1 MVQMRAGFLLKTSS
15 MASGASGAAQ
25 RPHLNCLVQRKKRRK
40 ERGGD
45 IDQRESFVGAAVA
58 LCTSAEGTTRGL
70 SGGVRLCVPQSVS

>member
-1 MVQMRAGFLLKTSS
+1 
-15 MASGASGAAQ
+15 MASGALGAAQ

-58 LCTSAEGTTRGL
+58 LCTSAEGTTRRL
-70 SGGVRLCVPQSVS
+70 SGGVRLCVSQSVA